1 MASQTKPG
9 PALPTGA
16 ASTAPPVPAGLA
28 PADTRLWFLDH
39 LRLVLICGV
48 VVAHVANIYGAGGW
62 YQYHEPV
69 PADVLSGYVLGI
81 PGLIAESFGL
91 GFFFLLAGYFT
102 PGSYD
107 RKGGASFVRDR
118 LVRLGI
124 PLLLYDLLLDPLVVY
139 LARGLHGSPWSFYGS
154 YLLQVRTLG
163 PVVAW
168 FIAVLLQFTLL
179 YAAWRALTR
188 KRQPAT
194 HRPATLPSTRAILGF
209 IVALG
214 LVSFAVRIWWPF
226 SWDRSQQVWWLQ
238 LFCLTPGMLP
248 QYLGLFVLGC
258 MASRRNWFAQLTP
271 RMGRGW
277 SLIAL
282 VAILGAVPL
291 MAFGGAVGMPFASFL
306 GGWHWQALVMAVW
319 QAVVVVGVCLGA
331 LVLFR
336 QRWNRQGRL
345 AKGLAASSYTVYL
358 THPLVVVSV
367 ALAFS
372 AVALYPLLKFGI
384 AVLIVLPLSFLVAF
398 VLRKLPLANRIL

>member
-1 MASQTKPG
+1 MSSQTKQG
-9 PALPTGA
+9 PSLLTGA
-16 ASTAPPVPAGLA
+16 AGTAAPVTPGSVSQS
-28 PADTRLWFLDH
+28 TRLWFLDH

-48 VVAHVANIYGAGGW
+48 VVAHVAGLYGGGW
-62 YQYHEPV
+62 YQYHDPI

-91 GFFFLLAGYFT
+91 GFFFLIAGYFT

-107 RKGGASFVRDR
+107 RKGVASFVRDR

-139 LARGLHGSPWSFYGS
+139 LARGLHGSPWSFYGP

-179 YAAWRALTR
+179 YAAWRSLASSR
-188 KRQPAT
+188 SHAAQ
-194 HRPATLPSTRAILGF
+194 RPGTLPGTRVILGF
-209 IVALG
+209 IVTLS
-214 LVSFAVRIWWPF
+214 LVSFVVRIWWPF
-226 SWDRSQQVWWLQ
+226 IWGGSQAWWMQ

-258 MASRRNWFAQLTP
+258 LAYRRNWFAQLTP
-271 RMGRGW
+271 RMGRNW

-319 QAVVVVGVCLGA
+319 QAFVVVGVCIGA

-336 QRWNRQGRL
+336 QHWNRQGRL
-345 AKGLAASSYTVYL
+345 AKGLAESSYTVYL

-372 AVALYPLLKFGI
+372 TVALSPLLKFGI
-384 AVLIVLPLSFLVAF
+384 AVLLVLPLSFLVA
-398 VLRKLPLANRIL
+398 LAIRKIPLANRML